1 MSLLAPAW
9 TRHFVAP
16 GAFSFA
22 MLFAVDS
29 MARASLATVI
39 PLEVLRLLGNARDV
53 SVMFTAVGLA
63 GILASLVIPA
73 LVRRFRPR
81 WVYTLGAAMAIL
93 VPVALATGSFA
104 GLATALLLRAFGAAC
119 VLNALNLYI
128 MAYIKKRD
136 LARSEPLRTFLS
148 AGSWTLG
155 PFLGV
160 WLYHN
165 VAPEAVY
172 ALSAACAALLI
183 AYFWRMRLEYGPALA
198 ADEPVATSPIANVR
212 RYFAQPRLALAY
224 ALNFAREAWWV
235 TFYVYAP
242 VYLVTA
248 GESETAGALVISIG
262 TGMLFLTPIWG
273 WLARRFGL
281 RRFLAAAF
289 LVCGGATLGVAAT
302 FGQVWVGAGLLV
314 LAAAG
319 CVALD
324 SVAVVTYLRA
334 VRARERPEMTMV
346 FSSYR
351 DLSGLL
357 PIALYSALLSVFE
370 LGSVFLAVSL
380 VLAAAAYLC
389 RWIPRGM

>member
-1 MSLLAPAW
+1 
-9 TRHFVAP
+9 
-16 GAFSFA
+16 
-22 MLFAVDS
+22 
-29 MARASLATVI
+29 
-39 PLEVLRLLGNARDV
+39 
-53 SVMFTAVGLA
+53 
-63 GILASLVIPA
+63 
-73 LVRRFRPR
+73 
-81 WVYTLGAAMAIL
+81 
-93 VPVALATGSFA
+93 
-104 GLATALLLRAFGAAC
+104 
-119 VLNALNLYI
+119 
-128 MAYIKKRD
+128 
-136 LARSEPLRTFLS
+136 
-148 AGSWTLG
+148 
-155 PFLGV
+155 
-160 WLYHN
+160 
-165 VAPEAVY
+165 
-172 ALSAACAALLI
+172 
-183 AYFWRMRLEYGPALA
+183 
-198 ADEPVATSPIANVR
+198 
-212 RYFAQPRLALAY
+212 
-224 ALNFAREAWWV
+224 
-235 TFYVYAP
+235 

-289 LVCGGATLGVAAT
+289 LVCGGATFAVAAT
-302 FGQVWVGAGLLV
+302 FGQVWIGAGLLV